1 MGWRSK
7 SKVRR
12 NAQKKGYRSG
22 FELKVSEKLNEAKV
36 SFGYED
42 TVIPYIKP
50 ATTHKYTIDFRLP
63 NGILIE
69 AKGRWTL
76 EDRKKHLLVRKQ
88 HPELDIRIVFQSP
101 NNKIRKGSKT
111 TYEAYALKIGIKHV
125 AKKDMPA
132 EWLDECCKIDEKPTV
147 MKFFG

>member
-1 MGWRSK
+1 MAWRSK

-22 FELKVSEKLNEAKV
+22 FELKVSEQLNEAKV

-42 TVIPYIKP
+42 TVIPYTKP
-50 ATTHKYTIDFRLP
+50 ATNHKYTIDFRLP

-88 HPELDIRIVFQSP
+88 HPELDIRIVFQSAK
-101 NNKIRKGSKT
+101 NKIRKGSKT
-111 TYEAYALKIGIKHV
+111 TYADFCEKHGIRW
-125 AKKDMPA
+125 A
-132 EWLDECCKIDEKPTV
+132 EKEIPESWLNT
-147 MKFFG
+147 

>member
-22 FELKVSEKLNEAKV
+22 FELKVSEQLNEAKIA
-36 SFGYED
+36 FGYED
-42 TVIPYIKP
+42 TVIPYVKP
-50 ATTHKYTIDFRLP
+50 ATKHKYTIDFRLP

-76 EDRKKHLLVRKQ
+76 EDRKKHLLVREQ
-88 HPELDIRIVFQSP
+88 NPELDIRIIFQSP

-111 TYEAYALKIGIKHV
+111 TYADFCDKHGIQWAPKV
-125 AKKDMPA
+125 V
-132 EWLDECCKIDEKPTV
+132 IRYR
-147 MKFFG
+147 

>member
-22 FELKVSEKLNEAKV
+22 FELKVSEQLNEAKIA
-36 SFGYED
+36 FGYED
-42 TVIPYIKP
+42 TVIPYTKP
-50 ATTHKYTIDFRLP
+50 ATKHKYTIDFRLP

-76 EDRKKHLLVRKQ
+76 EDRKKHLLVREQ
-88 HPELDIRIVFQSP
+88 NPELDIRIIFQSP

-111 TYEAYALKIGIKHV
+111 TYADFCDKHGIQWASKEV
-125 AKKDMPA
+125 PESWYK
-132 EWLDECCKIDEKPTV
+132 T
-147 MKFFG
+147 

>member
-22 FELKVSEKLNEAKV
+22 FELKVSEKLNEANV

-63 NGILIE
+63 NGVLIE

-111 TYEAYALKIGIKHV
+111 TYADFCDKHGIQWA
-125 AKKDMPA
+125 AKEVPESWYK
-132 EWLDECCKIDEKPTV
+132 T
-147 MKFFG
+147 